1 MGISINSFLKIK
13 TIRIIICKLRFFYF
27 TKFRKA
33 IKVLDSKDSINFTI
47 SHNLKGLYYFGL
59 DRMDK
64 LIKPLSVLENLNCDS
79 RILVIGPRN
88 EEDIFNLMGNGFNNI
103 IGLDLISYSPYIQ
116 IGDMHNTNFMNDT
129 FDAIICGWTLSY
141 SDNPIKF
148 ANEMIRI
155 IKNKGVLAIGIEYST
170 LNALENFQVHNGYTL
185 ENVNIKR
192 INSVNEIL
200 SLFTNYLGDIFFIH
214 DAPNKISHSSEL
226 VDHVSS
232 VATIFSIIK

>member
-1 MGISINSFLKIK
+1 
-13 TIRIIICKLRFFYF
+13 
-27 TKFRKA
+27 
-33 IKVLDSKDSINFTI
+33 
-47 SHNLKGLYYFGL
+47 
-59 DRMDK
+59 
-64 LIKPLSVLENLNCDS
+64 
-79 RILVIGPRN
+79 
-88 EEDIFNLMGNGFNNI
+88 
-103 IGLDLISYSPYIQ
+103 
-116 IGDMHNTNFMNDT
+116 MNDT

-148 ANEMIRI
+148 ANEMTRI
-155 IKNKGVLAIGIEYST
+155 IKNKGVIAIGVEYST

-185 ENVNIKR
+185 ENVNVKR